1 MKSYIY
7 TSYYSETPINIEHKN
22 LKECKFD
29 YADRFWRDNNNK
41 LLTGIVYDYSY
52 QLYKKM
58 YIENG
63 MLHREDGPAI
73 IHDNNSTAFYLHNK
87 IIGAN
92 LKQKTFEK
100 LKNIYYK
107 ELVFK

>member
-1 MKSYIY
+1 LKNYIY
-7 TSYYSETPINIEHKN
+7 PSTYNDVQINIEHRN

-29 YADRFWRDNNNK
+29 YSDRFYRDNNK
-41 LLTGIVYDYSY
+41 LLTGIVHDYYYSI
-52 QLYKKM
+52 YKKI
-58 YIENG
+58 YVENG
-63 MLHREDGPAI
+63 MIHREDGPAVM
-73 IHDNNSTAFYLHNK
+73 HSNNSTAFYLHNK

-92 LKQKTFEK
+92 LKQETFEK